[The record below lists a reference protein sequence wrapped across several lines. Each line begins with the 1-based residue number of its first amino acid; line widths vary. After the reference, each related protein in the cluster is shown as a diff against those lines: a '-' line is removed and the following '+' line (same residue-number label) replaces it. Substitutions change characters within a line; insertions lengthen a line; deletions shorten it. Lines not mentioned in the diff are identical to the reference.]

1 MKFLWTT
8 PLSAPWLFEISLFL
22 ILSYL
27 LFNPPMAYPQSTA
40 VALGGG
46 LLLLLFKP
54 VKPDSFL
61 SMGRAW
67 FLFLGYLLISS
78 FWSLVPGL
86 TFQSAGLAFLGT
98 LLYILARS
106 DEPEKSQRLEMVGL
120 LLAFVASL
128 LAFQQLFFGFDDL
141 KFLLPGLA
149 KMDFRIVEKAIYY
162 HRPSGPLA
170 TPGSLAA
177 LLILFIP
184 LGAVQTQVSSGFK
197 KVFFG
202 FLTLTLVLALWT
214 TKSVGAW
221 ACITA
226 ATLLV
231 LLLRGSRKWTWIIL
245 AAGTAGILGII
256 WVRGAEHWSISSFNM
271 RALLWK
277 SAWNLFLQHPLFG
290 TGLGTFAEA
299 YQEAGYD
306 LVQGGARYAHNL
318 LLQLLVETGLA
329 GTGLFFAALF
339 SLGRRFKIPFWW
351 EGWGVMTGG
360 LAFFL
365 FSFLD
370 LPFQMPELVCFF
382 SILAGRLELKPE
394 KPMSLPPL
402 PVAWVECGLLGILL
416 VSGFWPPFQPWNFAL
431 LAGAL
436 WIVLALLGK
445 SFDRIP
451 LWIFLGGLFIAL
463 RAFNSASTGGAVRF
477 LETAGIALAFWLV
490 AGELDSKG
498 SFIRRFCL
506 LGLVWGAVAWMVSFF
521 GAPFEAWANFTN
533 PKHLAVFLVPLIF
546 LFFPAK
552 ISQVKNTLVSGA
564 ALLTMARLRATGAC
578 VGLTV
583 GLLALPKI
591 PTKFKAGAVA
601 GLILL
606 AMAIHGFQPSSTQ
619 WDRLLIWKASAQ
631 VWGHHLWMGNGPGV
645 FDGEFQRVKEPRSGG
660 FSRYLMEAG
669 YSHNE
674 FLEFLTAFG
683 LLGGLF
689 LGLGLW
695 ALFQRSKPGDR
706 MASLAGIGAASL
718 FDFCLHTP
726 RVLLQCVGLMAPARE
741 ESPRISWAGGFLALG
756 LACGLFGAAVFV
768 PRLETQAAEAE
779 SQNHFPLELRLME
792 TAEQLNAWDA
802 RVSWAKAQFVEKL
815 YLATGDP
822 NWKQKSDETMEK
834 ILQME
839 PTQGDWYW
847 KKAGLL
853 SGRAVKDGTAVSAQA
868 ATQAWREAEGR
879 LPFSAFL
886 RYEEGMF
893 FLQMGQKQDS
903 IFSLQKAVELE
914 PNYAV
919 AWAKLG
925 FLLKMQGLGDQARQA
940 FREAY
945 QIHEAWKD
953 KPIDPQEKPMLAI
966 PDDVMNQIRLE
977 TKP

>member
-1 MKFLWTT
+1 
-8 PLSAPWLFEISLFL
+8 
-22 ILSYL
+22 
-27 LFNPPMAYPQSTA
+27 
-40 VALGGG
+40 
-46 LLLLLFKP
+46 
-54 VKPDSFL
+54 
-61 SMGRAW
+61 
-67 FLFLGYLLISS
+67 
-78 FWSLVPGL
+78 
-86 TFQSAGLAFLGT
+86 
-98 LLYILARS
+98 
-106 DEPEKSQRLEMVGL
+106 
-120 LLAFVASL
+120 
-128 LAFQQLFFGFDDL
+128 
-141 KFLLPGLA
+141 
-149 KMDFRIVEKAIYY
+149 
-162 HRPSGPLA
+162 
-170 TPGSLAA
+170 
-177 LLILFIP
+177 
-184 LGAVQTQVSSGFK
+184 
-197 KVFFG
+197 
-202 FLTLTLVLALWT
+202 
-214 TKSVGAW
+214 
-221 ACITA
+221 
-226 ATLLV
+226 
-231 LLLRGSRKWTWIIL
+231 
-245 AAGTAGILGII
+245 
-256 WVRGAEHWSISSFNM
+256 
-271 RALLWK
+271 
-277 SAWNLFLQHPLFG
+277 
-290 TGLGTFAEA
+290 
-299 YQEAGYD
+299 
-306 LVQGGARYAHNL
+306 
-318 LLQLLVETGLA
+318 
-329 GTGLFFAALF
+329 
-339 SLGRRFKIPFWW
+339 
-351 EGWGVMTGG
+351 
-360 LAFFL
+360 
-365 FSFLD
+365 
-370 LPFQMPELVCFF
+370 
-382 SILAGRLELKPE
+382 
-394 KPMSLPPL
+394 MSLSLP

-436 WIVLALLGK
+436 WVVLALLGK

-463 RAFNSASTGGAVRF
+463 RAFNSPSTGGAVRF

-498 SFIRRFCL
+498 SFMRRFCL
-506 LGLVWGAVAWMVSFF
+506 LGLVWGAVAWMVSFS

-741 ESPRISWAGGFLALG
+741 ESPRISGPGGFLALG

-839 PTQGDWYW
+839 PTQGD
-847 KKAGLL
+847 
-853 SGRAVKDGTAVSAQA
+853 
-868 ATQAWREAEGR
+868 
-879 LPFSAFL
+879 
-886 RYEEGMF
+886 
-893 FLQMGQKQDS
+893 
-903 IFSLQKAVELE
+903 
-914 PNYAV
+914 
-919 AWAKLG
+919 
-925 FLLKMQGLGDQARQA
+925 
-940 FREAY
+940 
-945 QIHEAWKD
+945 
-953 KPIDPQEKPMLAI
+953 
-966 PDDVMNQIRLE
+966 
-977 TKP
+977 